1 MIECT
6 LAAAND
12 RNTASDAVLI
22 TGAGGLLGRAAK
34 VHFSGQSWNV
44 TAVTRADLDIGSK
57 AAVLAAFDRIKPVL
71 VVNCAAATD
80 VDRCEREPEWAFKAN
95 QEGPLNLARACLNTG
110 ATLVHVSTDYVFDGE
125 KDGFYTQDDQPNPQS
140 AYARSKLAGELAVTA
155 ELNRAYIV
163 RSSWVF
169 GKGGKNFGSRVV
181 ELARSGARLKGV
193 IDQVSIPTYAPDLA
207 SRIYEITRK
216 GVYGL
221 YHVTNTGP
229 ATWMEFARMAL
240 ELAGLREVEIAP
252 VTRAELGQ
260 PAARP
265 RNSAMRCLLSERLG
279 FVPIRGW
286 QDALK
291 EFIQQ

>member
-6 LAAAND
+6 LDADGTHHPARD
-12 RNTASDAVLI
+12 RVLI
-22 TGAGGLLGRAAK
+22 TGAGGLLGRSAVA
-34 VHFSGQSWNV
+34 HFSQHSCNV
-44 TAVTRADLDIGSK
+44 TAVTRADLDIGNR
-57 AAVLAAFDRIKPVL
+57 AAVLAVFDSTRPDL
-71 VVNCAAATD
+71 VINCAAATD
-80 VDRCEREPEWAFKAN
+80 VDRCEREPEWAFKSN
-95 QEGPLNLARACLNTG
+95 EEGPLNLARACLKAG
-110 ATLVHVSTDYVFDGE
+110 AALVHVSTDYVFDGE
-125 KDGFYTQDDQPNPQS
+125 KDGLYTQDDRPNPQS
-140 AYARSKLAGELAVTA
+140 VYARSKLAGELAVTA

-193 IDQVSIPTYAPDLA
+193 TDQISIPTYAPDLA
-207 SRIYEITRK
+207 SRICEITRK
-216 GVYGL
+216 GSYGL

-229 ATWMEFARMAL
+229 ATWMQFARMAL
-240 ELAGLREVEIAP
+240 DLAGLDEIQIAQ

-279 FVPIRGW
+279 LAPLRTW
-286 QDALK
+286 EEALK
-291 EFIQQ
+291 EFIRQ